1 MNARRR
7 AIIVATI
14 ATLLVILVLGG
25 IVVRHKRSGV
35 ADADDAVAGEPTS
48 RVVALGDE
56 AAIVLGYESAS
67 RAGIGVAP
75 IRALGNEGARSDS
88 GAADLATVR
97 LSGELVT
104 DPARNATIR
113 AAVPGRLTS
122 TTWPALGARIS
133 AGQILGTVS
142 DAAPLRA
149 PRSGTVVRVGAQP
162 AELVQAGQELLAI
175 ADFATPLARIVWR
188 PELGNVPP
196 RTVTVSPLAG
206 EPSTTQARF
215 VGGAAEID
223 SLTRMPVYLY
233 RLDHAWAGARP
244 GTPVT
249 ASAPDTRTT
258 GGSADSSH
266 RARAEVVV
274 PDLAIVQ
281 WEGLAW
287 AFVERRPRS
296 YVRVRVMTDHPVMG
310 GFVVTTASSGLEPG
324 NLVVTRGAQQLLSE
338 EFRTHLQAGDDD
350 DAKKQ

>member
-1 MNARRR
+1 M
-7 AIIVATI
+7 VT
-14 ATLLVILVLGG
+14 
-25 IVVRHKRSGV
+25 
-35 ADADDAVAGEPTS
+35 GEPTS

-56 AAIVLGYESAS
+56 AAIVLGDESAS
-67 RAGIGVAP
+67 RTDIGVAP
-75 IRALGNEGARSDS
+75 IRAIGKEGTRSDA
-88 GAADLATVR
+88 GAAGLATVR

-104 DPARNATIR
+104 DPARNSTIR

-122 TTWPALGARIS
+122 TAWPALGARVS
-133 AGQILGTVS
+133 ARQVLGTVS
-142 DAAPLRA
+142 DAAPLTA
-149 PRSGTVVRVGAQP
+149 PRSGTIVRVGAQP
-162 AELVQAGQELLAI
+162 GELVQAGQELLAI

-196 RTVTVSPLAG
+196 RTLTVSPLAG
-206 EPSTTQARF
+206 ETSTARARF

-223 SLTRMPVYLY
+223 SLTRMPIYLY

-258 GGSADSSH
+258 GGSADSSQ

-274 PDLAIVQ
+274 PDAAIIQ

-310 GFVVTTASSGLEPG
+310 GFVVTTVSSGLEPG